1 MTDAHLQ
8 EATFLL
14 KKYSFLAHLINQHRD
29 TTTSLPTFFIG
40 NGGCQQALGMESG
53 DIPDNQLTASSE
65 GQWRLNG
72 EPFYMSARN
81 GRLNNNRLASCWE
94 SASNDENQW
103 LQIHLGDQYV
113 NVTRIATQG
122 CDRPEEWVTSYKLQ
136 YSDDGEIFQ
145 YHMESGQNT
154 EKVTH

>member
-1 MTDAHLQ
+1 
-8 EATFLL
+8 
-14 KKYSFLAHLINQHRD
+14 
-29 TTTSLPTFFIG
+29 
-40 NGGCQQALGMESG
+40 MESG

-81 GRLNNNRLASCWE
+81 GRLYNNRFASCWE

-122 CDRPEEWVTSYKLQ
+122 CGMPEEWVTSYKLQ

-145 YHMESGQNT
+145 FYVETGKNT
-154 EKVTH
+154 EKVIH

>member
-1 MTDAHLQ
+1 
-8 EATFLL
+8 
-14 KKYSFLAHLINQHRD
+14 
-29 TTTSLPTFFIG
+29 
-40 NGGCQQALGMESG
+40 MESG

-81 GRLNNNRLASCWE
+81 GRLYNNFLPFCWE
-94 SASNDENQW
+94 SASSDENQW

-122 CDRPEEWVTSYKLQ
+122 CGMPEEWVTSYKLQ

-145 YHMESGQNT
+145 YYIETGKTT
-154 EKVTH
+154 EKVIH

>member
-1 MTDAHLQ
+1 
-8 EATFLL
+8 
-14 KKYSFLAHLINQHRD
+14 
-29 TTTSLPTFFIG
+29 
-40 NGGCQQALGMESG
+40 MESG
-53 DIPDNQLTASSE
+53 DILDNQLTASSE
-65 GQWRLNG
+65 GRAWLNG

-81 GRLNNNRLASCWE
+81 GRLYNRFVPVCWQ

-122 CDRPEEWVTSYKLQ
+122 CGRRPEWVQSYKLQ
-136 YSDDGEIFQ
+136 YSDDGENFQ
-145 YHMESGQNT
+145 YYMETGKNT

>member
-1 MTDAHLQ
+1 
-8 EATFLL
+8 
-14 KKYSFLAHLINQHRD
+14 
-29 TTTSLPTFFIG
+29 
-40 NGGCQQALGMESG
+40 MESG

-65 GQWRLNG
+65 GRAWLNG
-72 EPFYMSARN
+72 KPFYMSARN
-81 GRLNNNRLASCWE
+81 GRLYNRFVPVCWQ

-122 CDRPEEWVTSYKLQ
+122 CGRRPEWVKSYKLQ
-136 YSDDGEIFQ
+136 YSDDGENFQ
-145 YHMESGQNT
+145 YYMETGKNT